1 MHRLTR
7 SKPRT
12 ERSWPEP
19 KSSWTLNGL
28 SPPGTLPC
36 HFHIGFFL
44 CMNIW
49 NCSLIFAGLW
59 CGGKQLE
66 NLIRGCHSLG
76 RVRAAWHLEAHYSV
90 FLRVFG
96 AGGQLWGTDV
106 TLSLVKICKATS
118 TSLVKRIPE
127 APGRMLRSCWW
138 VGHLDHRVLIVS
150 ETHLLGGFSRVG
162 HSSRAPAWKVLPF
175 SYLGTA
181 GLWAVHG
188 QHALI
193 DLLFA
198 FVLKLYLPGTQPG
211 SAILQMNK
219 NGSCYWRTYSGD
231 VLDWKTWK

>member
-1 MHRLTR
+1 
-7 SKPRT
+7 
-12 ERSWPEP
+12 
-19 KSSWTLNGL
+19 
-28 SPPGTLPC
+28 
-36 HFHIGFFL
+36 
-44 CMNIW
+44 MNIW

-76 RVRAAWHLEAHYSV
+76 RVRAAWYLEAHYSV

-106 TLSLVKICKATS
+106 TLSLVKICKAMS

-127 APGRMLRSCWW
+127 ALGRMLRTCWW

-150 ETHLLGGFSRVG
+150 ETHLLGGFSGVG
-162 HSSRAPAWKVLPF
+162 HSSRAPAWKMVPF

-198 FVLKLYLPGTQPG
+198 FVLKCTCQAHSQAQWFYKWIKMVLATEELTVGMCWIEKHENRILICCKCCDSGRGFILY
-211 SAILQMNK
+211 
-219 NGSCYWRTYSGD
+219 
-231 VLDWKTWK
+231 KTFL